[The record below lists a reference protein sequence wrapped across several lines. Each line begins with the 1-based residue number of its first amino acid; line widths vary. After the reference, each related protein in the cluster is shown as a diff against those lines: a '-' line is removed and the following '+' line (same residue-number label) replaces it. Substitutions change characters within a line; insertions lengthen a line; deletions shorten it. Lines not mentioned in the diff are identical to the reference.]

1 MSSESSSAFSANH
14 SRAPLIAFA
23 LFITVSGLAGIKLV
37 IGAPLHWALALTAI
51 LAWALFRAEPLLNT
65 VVAPFAGL
73 VSRAPEWL
81 LFWGAWVCF
90 CLGILIA
97 GWVNGGAGVYTVPK
111 YLALMGVLWL
121 LVSFVPKTEE
131 LVSGLYLL
139 AAVGGVG
146 FLIVWLG
153 GFSDWLEL
161 PPKRYGWAL
170 LPPGVLWKAGVF
182 LIPPLCWVLL
192 NKRYPSKLQWSFFF
206 LACALVGLDGSRT
219 AALLAAMIWLL
230 FSVLVC
236 CRFGLSNAPVKRAL
250 IIAVWMLVL
259 IGGINP
265 SPWNPVIHVYSV
277 LGELV
282 PNYPGS
288 GTEAGNGLIQPGR
301 ELGGD
306 SIRTAMLIEGVRG
319 VQEHFLLGSGF
330 GTTVAQTESMDS
342 PMVVHMTYLQVLAD
356 TGLLGF
362 LGYMGIFLVPLWYFF
377 LAMRRANDSWSLF
390 DENALPLGIVGI
402 YMFSSLLHPISN
414 EISEWAVVLPALAM
428 LFKATERFESASR
441 S

>member
-37 IGAPLHWALALTAI
+37 IGAPLHWALVLTAI

-65 VVAPFAGL
+65 VVAPFKEL
-73 VSRAPEWL
+73 VSRRPAWL

-90 CLGILIA
+90 CLGILVA
-97 GWVNGGAGVYTVPK
+97 GWVNDGAGIYTVPK
-111 YLALMGVLWL
+111 YLALMGVLWV
-121 LVSFVPKTEE
+121 LVAFVPKTEE
-131 LVSGLYLL
+131 FLGGLYLL
-139 AAVGGVG
+139 AAVGGLGLV
-146 FLIVWLG
+146 IAWLG
-153 GFSDWLEL
+153 GFSEWLVL
-161 PPKRYGWAL
+161 LPKRYGWEWMA
-170 LPPGVLWKAGVF
+170 PGVLWKAGIF
-182 LIPPLCWVLL
+182 LVPPICWALL
-192 NKRYPSKLQWSFFF
+192 TKRYPAKHQWYIFF
-206 LACALVGLDGSRT
+206 LACVLVGLDGSRT
-219 AALLAAMIWLL
+219 AALLAAMIWL
-230 FSVLVC
+230 FCSVLVW
-236 CRFGLSNAPVKRAL
+236 CRFGMRNVPVKRAL
-250 IIAVWMLVL
+250 IIASLMLVL

-265 SPWNPVIHVYSV
+265 SPWNPVIHIYSV
-277 LGELV
+277 VGELV
-282 PNYPGS
+282 PIFAGS
-288 GTEAGNGLIQPGR
+288 GKELGGGVIQPGR

-319 VQEHFLLGSGF
+319 VQEHFLLGTGF

-390 DENALPLGIVGI
+390 DENVLPLGIVGI